1 MALVAVGGYG
11 RRELLPRSDLD
22 VLLLHGGRD
31 DIASIADRIWYPVWD
46 SGAELDHAVRT
57 VPQARR
63 VARADLK
70 VALGLLSARH
80 VAGDPDLTER
90 LRAGALEDWRSAA
103 PARLAELHAAHDER
117 ARTSGELAFL
127 LEPDLKEARGGLR
140 DVHAIQAVAA
150 AWVAPAPGPKVRTA
164 YEQILDARHALHEVT
179 GRRLDRLVL
188 EEQDEVAR
196 ALGLLDGDV
205 LLRMLAGAARTV
217 AYAVDHAF
225 RQADRLRGRRLR
237 RRQAE
242 RRPLADGVVEQ
253 DGEVVLARAADPAS
267 DPALVLRAA
276 AAAAQAGLPL
286 APRTLDRLTECPP
299 LPVPWPAAARD
310 ALLSLLGAGQAAVS
324 VWEALDT
331 EGLVTALI
339 PDWERVRNRPQRNP
353 LHTFTVDRHLA
364 EAAAQAAALTRE
376 VARPDLLLLAA
387 LLHDVGKGW
396 PGDHSVTGEVVA
408 RDVGRRMGLPAPD
421 VELVAS
427 AVRLH
432 LLLPMV
438 ATRRDLDDP
447 VTVKQV
453 ATTVRSRV
461 LLELLHALAIADG
474 LATGPAAWNDWKAT
488 LVADLVRRVEA
499 VLDGEPMP
507 QPAPLRD
514 DQLALAAEG
523 APAAT
528 VRGSEVTVV
537 APDRPGLLWRA
548 AGVLASHRLA
558 VRSANATSVGGTAV
572 TVFDVEPEFG
582 DPPDATLVA
591 ADLRRMLLG
600 RLDVEDRLDR
610 RARAVRPRAA
620 SVPAP
625 KVSLIDDASETATV
639 VEVRAHDAPGLL
651 WRVGRALGDCG
662 LDVRAARVET
672 LGAEVVDVFY
682 VTDGDGKPLAA
693 DDLRRTIVQSVLAAL
708 GDLGRLTRPGL
719 AATGRG
725 YHGPFGSL
733 GVVFETL
740 SDRLTQVFSS
750 LRGRGRLSPADIDAT
765 CREIRIALLE
775 ADVALPVVRQ
785 FIARVKERAG
795 GEEVSAALNPA
806 QQVIKIVN
814 EELIG
819 ILGGEERRLRFAKV
833 PPTVIMLAGLQGSGK
848 TTLAAKLALW
858 LKGQGNTPMLVAADL
873 QRPNAVQQLAGGRR
887 AGGRPGLRAV
897 PRQRRRRPGGRRP
910 GLAGGGQA
918 PPAEHG
924 HHRHRGPHGRGRGDD
939 GAGRGDQGRHAAG
952 RDPVR
957 GRRDDRPGRGGD
969 RAGVPGRGRLRR
981 RGADQARR
989 RRARRRGAVHR
1000 GADRAADHV
1009 RVLGGEARGLRH
1021 VPSGPDGV
1029 ADPRPG

>member
-1 MALVAVGGYG
+1 MTAFAADRARRTTQVDRWLAELLGAESDVALVAVGGYG

-31 DIASIADRIWYPVWD
+31 DIAGIADRIWYPVWD

-63 VARADLK
+63 VARTDLK

-90 LRAGALEDWRSAA
+90 LRAGALEDWRAAA
-103 PARLAELHAAHDER
+103 PARLAELHEAHDER

-225 RQADRLRGRRLR
+225 RQADRLRGGRRLR
-237 RRQAE
+237 RRQAD

-267 DPALVLRAA
+267 DPPLVLRAA

-310 ALLSLLGAGQAAVS
+310 AMLSLLGAGQAAVG

-353 LHTFTVDRHLA
+353 LHTYTVDRHLA
-364 EAAAQAAALTRE
+364 EAAARAAALTRE

-408 RDVGRRMGLPAPD
+408 RDVVRRMGLPAPD
-421 VELVAS
+421 ADLVAS

-447 VTVKQV
+447 VTVRQV
-453 ATTVRSRV
+453 ATAVGSRA

-499 VLDGEPMP
+499 VLDGEPTP
-507 QPAPLRD
+507 RPAPLRE
-514 DQLALAAEG
+514 DQLALAADG
-523 APAAT
+523 GPAAT

-558 VRSANATSVGGTAV
+558 VRSANATSVGSTAV
-572 TVFDVEPEFG
+572 SVFDVEPEFG

-591 ADLRRMLLG
+591 ADLRRMLQG

-610 RARAVRPRAA
+610 RARAVRPRTAA
-620 SVPAP
+620 IPAP
-625 KVSLIDDASETATV
+625 RVSLVDDASDTATV

-651 WRVGRALGDCG
+651 WRVGRALGECG

-672 LGAEVVDVFY
+672 LGAEAVDVFY
-682 VTDGDGKPLAA
+682 VTDGDGKPLG
-693 DDLRRTIVQSVLAAL
+693 DGDLRRTIVHS
-708 GDLGRLTRPGL
+708 
-719 AATGRG
+719 
-725 YHGPFGSL
+725 
-733 GVVFETL
+733 
-740 SDRLTQVFSS
+740 
-750 LRGRGRLSPADIDAT
+750 
-765 CREIRIALLE
+765 
-775 ADVALPVVRQ
+775 
-785 FIARVKERAG
+785 
-795 GEEVSAALNPA
+795 
-806 QQVIKIVN
+806 
-814 EELIG
+814 
-819 ILGGEERRLRFAKV
+819 
-833 PPTVIMLAGLQGSGK
+833 
-848 TTLAAKLALW
+848 
-858 LKGQGNTPMLVAADL
+858 
-873 QRPNAVQQLAGGRR
+873 
-887 AGGRPGLRAV
+887 
-897 PRQRRRRPGGRRP
+897 
-910 GLAGGGQA
+910 
-918 PPAEHG
+918 
-924 HHRHRGPHGRGRGDD
+924 
-939 GAGRGDQGRHAAG
+939 GAGRAG
-952 RDPVR
+952 
-957 GRRDDRPGRGGD
+957 
-969 RAGVPGRGRLRR
+969 
-981 RGADQARR
+981 
-989 RRARRRGAVHR
+989 
-1000 GADRAADHV
+1000 
-1009 RVLGGEARGLRH
+1009 
-1021 VPSGPDGV
+1021 
-1029 ADPRPG
+1029 

>member
-150 AWVAPAPGPKVRTA
+150 AWVAPAPGPRVRTA

-179 GRRLDRLVL
+179 GRRLDRLVF

-253 DGEVVLARAADPAS
+253 DGEVVLARAADPAN
-267 DPALVLRAA
+267 DPTLVLRAA

-299 LPVPWPAAARD
+299 LPVPWPVAARD
-310 ALLSLLGAGQAAVS
+310 SLLSLLGAGQAAVS

-364 EAAAQAAALTRE
+364 EAAARASALTRE

-396 PGDHSVTGEVVA
+396 PGDNSVTGEVVA

-453 ATTVRSRV
+453 ATAVRSRA

-507 QPAPLRD
+507 GPAPLRD
-514 DQLALAAEG
+514 DQLALVAEG
-523 APAAT
+523 GPAAT

-558 VRSANATSVGGTAV
+558 VRSANATSIGNTAV
-572 TVFDVEPEFG
+572 SVFDVEPEFG

-591 ADLRRMLLG
+591 ADLRRMLQG

-610 RARAVRPRAA
+610 RARAVRPRSA

-625 KVSLIDDASETATV
+625 KVTLLDDASETATV

-651 WRVGRALGDCG
+651 WRVGRALGECG

-682 VTDGDGKPLAA
+682 VTDGDGKPLAGE
-693 DDLRRTIVQSVLAAL
+693 DMRRVIAHSVLAAL
-708 GDLGRLTRPGL
+708 GD
-719 AATGRG
+719 
-725 YHGPFGSL
+725 
-733 GVVFETL
+733 
-740 SDRLTQVFSS
+740 
-750 LRGRGRLSPADIDAT
+750 
-765 CREIRIALLE
+765 
-775 ADVALPVVRQ
+775 
-785 FIARVKERAG
+785 
-795 GEEVSAALNPA
+795 
-806 QQVIKIVN
+806 
-814 EELIG
+814 
-819 ILGGEERRLRFAKV
+819 
-833 PPTVIMLAGLQGSGK
+833 
-848 TTLAAKLALW
+848 
-858 LKGQGNTPMLVAADL
+858 
-873 QRPNAVQQLAGGRR
+873 
-887 AGGRPGLRAV
+887 
-897 PRQRRRRPGGRRP
+897 
-910 GLAGGGQA
+910 
-918 PPAEHG
+918 
-924 HHRHRGPHGRGRGDD
+924 
-939 GAGRGDQGRHAAG
+939 
-952 RDPVR
+952 
-957 GRRDDRPGRGGD
+957 
-969 RAGVPGRGRLRR
+969 
-981 RGADQARR
+981 
-989 RRARRRGAVHR
+989 
-1000 GADRAADHV
+1000 
-1009 RVLGGEARGLRH
+1009 
-1021 VPSGPDGV
+1021 
-1029 ADPRPG
+1029 

>member
-1 MALVAVGGYG
+1 MTSFAADRARRTAQVDRWLAGLLGAEADVALVAVGGYG
-11 RRELLPRSDLD
+11 RREMLPRSDLD

-31 DIASIADRIWYPVWD
+31 DIAGIADRIWYPVWD

-63 VARADLK
+63 VARTDLK

-90 LRAGALEDWRSAA
+90 LRAGVLEDWRAAA

-150 AWVAPAPGPKVRTA
+150 AWVAPAPGPRVRTA

-205 LLRMLAGAARTV
+205 LLRMLAGAARTI
-217 AYAVDHAF
+217 AYAVDHVF
-225 RQADRLRGRRLR
+225 RQSDRLSSRPGAGNGQGFRLR
-237 RRQAE
+237 RRPAE

-253 DGEVVLARAADPAS
+253 DGEVVLARAANPAGDP
-267 DPALVLRAA
+267 PLVLRAA

-310 ALLSLLGAGQAAVS
+310 ALLSLLGAGQAAVG

-353 LHTFTVDRHLA
+353 LHTYTVDRHLA
-364 EAAAQAAALTRE
+364 EAAAHAAALTRE

-408 RDVGRRMGLPAPD
+408 RDVVRRMGLPAPD

-432 LLLPMV
+432 LLLPVV

-453 ATTVRSRV
+453 AAAVGSRA

-499 VLDGEPMP
+499 VLDGEPTP
-507 QPAPLRD
+507 QPAPLRE

-523 APAAT
+523 GPAAT

-558 VRSANATSVGGTAV
+558 VRSANATSVGATAV
-572 TVFDVEPEFG
+572 SVFDVEPEFG

-591 ADLRRMLLG
+591 ADLRRMLQG

-610 RARAVRPRAA
+610 RARAARPRAA
-620 SVPAP
+620 AVPAP
-625 KVSLIDDASETATV
+625 KVSLVDDASDTATV

-651 WRVGRALGDCG
+651 WRVGRALGECG

-672 LGAEVVDVFY
+672 LGAEAVDVFY
-682 VTDGDGKPLAA
+682 VTDGDGKPLS
-693 DDLRRTIVQSVLAAL
+693 DGDLRRTIVHSVLAAL
-708 GDLGRLTRPGL
+708 GD
-719 AATGRG
+719 
-725 YHGPFGSL
+725 
-733 GVVFETL
+733 
-740 SDRLTQVFSS
+740 
-750 LRGRGRLSPADIDAT
+750 
-765 CREIRIALLE
+765 
-775 ADVALPVVRQ
+775 
-785 FIARVKERAG
+785 
-795 GEEVSAALNPA
+795 
-806 QQVIKIVN
+806 
-814 EELIG
+814 
-819 ILGGEERRLRFAKV
+819 
-833 PPTVIMLAGLQGSGK
+833 
-848 TTLAAKLALW
+848 
-858 LKGQGNTPMLVAADL
+858 
-873 QRPNAVQQLAGGRR
+873 
-887 AGGRPGLRAV
+887 
-897 PRQRRRRPGGRRP
+897 
-910 GLAGGGQA
+910 
-918 PPAEHG
+918 
-924 HHRHRGPHGRGRGDD
+924 
-939 GAGRGDQGRHAAG
+939 
-952 RDPVR
+952 
-957 GRRDDRPGRGGD
+957 
-969 RAGVPGRGRLRR
+969 
-981 RGADQARR
+981 
-989 RRARRRGAVHR
+989 
-1000 GADRAADHV
+1000 
-1009 RVLGGEARGLRH
+1009 
-1021 VPSGPDGV
+1021 
-1029 ADPRPG
+1029 

>member
-1 MALVAVGGYG
+1 MTSFAADRARRTTQVDRWLAELLGAEASVALVAVGGYG

-150 AWVAPAPGPKVRTA
+150 AWVAPAPGPRVRTA

-179 GRRLDRLVL
+179 GRRLDRLVF

-253 DGEVVLARAADPAS
+253 DGEVVLARAADPAN
-267 DPALVLRAA
+267 DPTLVLRAA

-299 LPVPWPAAARD
+299 LPVPWPVAARD
-310 ALLSLLGAGQAAVS
+310 SLLSLLGAGQAAVS

-364 EAAAQAAALTRE
+364 EAAARAAALTRE

-432 LLLPMV
+432 LLLPMI

-453 ATTVRSRV
+453 ATAVRSRA

-507 QPAPLRD
+507 GPAPLRD
-514 DQLALAAEG
+514 DQLALVAEG
-523 APAAT
+523 GPAAT

-558 VRSANATSVGGTAV
+558 VRSANATSIGNTAV
-572 TVFDVEPEFG
+572 SVFDVEPEFG

-591 ADLRRMLLG
+591 ADLRRMLQG

-610 RARAVRPRAA
+610 RARAVRPRSA

-625 KVSLIDDASETATV
+625 KVTLLDDASETATV

-651 WRVGRALGDCG
+651 WRVGRALGACG

-682 VTDGDGKPLAA
+682 VTDGDGKPLAGE
-693 DDLRRTIVQSVLAAL
+693 DMRRVIAHSVLAAL
-708 GDLGRLTRPGL
+708 GD
-719 AATGRG
+719 
-725 YHGPFGSL
+725 
-733 GVVFETL
+733 
-740 SDRLTQVFSS
+740 
-750 LRGRGRLSPADIDAT
+750 
-765 CREIRIALLE
+765 
-775 ADVALPVVRQ
+775 
-785 FIARVKERAG
+785 
-795 GEEVSAALNPA
+795 
-806 QQVIKIVN
+806 
-814 EELIG
+814 
-819 ILGGEERRLRFAKV
+819 
-833 PPTVIMLAGLQGSGK
+833 
-848 TTLAAKLALW
+848 
-858 LKGQGNTPMLVAADL
+858 
-873 QRPNAVQQLAGGRR
+873 
-887 AGGRPGLRAV
+887 
-897 PRQRRRRPGGRRP
+897 
-910 GLAGGGQA
+910 
-918 PPAEHG
+918 
-924 HHRHRGPHGRGRGDD
+924 
-939 GAGRGDQGRHAAG
+939 
-952 RDPVR
+952 
-957 GRRDDRPGRGGD
+957 
-969 RAGVPGRGRLRR
+969 
-981 RGADQARR
+981 
-989 RRARRRGAVHR
+989 
-1000 GADRAADHV
+1000 
-1009 RVLGGEARGLRH
+1009 
-1021 VPSGPDGV
+1021 
-1029 ADPRPG
+1029 

>member
-1 MALVAVGGYG
+1 MERAGGTRVEATTSFAADRGRRTTQVDRWLAGLLGAEADVALVAVGGYG
-11 RRELLPRSDLD
+11 RREMLPRSDLD
-22 VLLLHGGRD
+22 VLLLHAGRD
-31 DIASIADRIWYPVWD
+31 DIAGIADRIWYPVWD

-63 VARADLK
+63 VARTDLK

-90 LRAGALEDWRSAA
+90 LRAGALEDWRAAA

-150 AWVAPAPGPKVRTA
+150 AWVAPAPGPRVRTA
-164 YEQILDARHALHEVT
+164 YEQILDTRHALHEIT

-196 ALGLLDGDV
+196 TLGMLDGDV
-205 LLRMLAGAARTV
+205 LLRMLAGAARTI

-225 RQADRLRGRRLR
+225 RQSDRLISRPGGGRRLR
-237 RRQAE
+237 RRPAE

-253 DGEVVLARAADPAS
+253 DGEVVLARAADPAT
-267 DPALVLRAA
+267 DPPLVLRAA

-310 ALLSLLGAGQAAVS
+310 ALLSLLGAGQAAVG

-353 LHTFTVDRHLA
+353 LHTYTVDRHLA
-364 EAAAQAAALTRE
+364 EAAAHAAALTRE

-408 RDVGRRMGLPAPD
+408 RDVARRMGLPAPD
-421 VELVAS
+421 TELVAT

-447 VTVKQV
+447 VTVTQV
-453 ATTVRSRV
+453 ATAVGSRV

-499 VLDGEPMP
+499 VLDGQPMP
-507 QPAPLRD
+507 RPAPLRE
-514 DQLALAAEG
+514 DQLTLAAEG
-523 APAAT
+523 GPAAT
-528 VRGSEVTVV
+528 VLGSEVTVV

-558 VRSANATSVGGTAV
+558 VRSANATSVGATAV
-572 TVFDVEPEFG
+572 SVFDVEPEFG

-591 ADLRRMLLG
+591 ADLRRMLQG

-620 SVPAP
+620 AVPAP
-625 KVSLIDDASETATV
+625 KVSLVDDASDTATV

-651 WRVGRALGDCG
+651 WRVGRALGECG

-672 LGAEVVDVFY
+672 LGAEAVDVFY
-682 VTDGDGKPLAA
+682 VTDGDGKPLG
-693 DDLRRTIVQSVLAAL
+693 DGDLRRTIVHSVLAAL
-708 GDLGRLTRPGL
+708 
-719 AATGRG
+719 
-725 YHGPFGSL
+725 
-733 GVVFETL
+733 
-740 SDRLTQVFSS
+740 SD
-750 LRGRGRLSPADIDAT
+750 
-765 CREIRIALLE
+765 
-775 ADVALPVVRQ
+775 
-785 FIARVKERAG
+785 
-795 GEEVSAALNPA
+795 
-806 QQVIKIVN
+806 
-814 EELIG
+814 
-819 ILGGEERRLRFAKV
+819 
-833 PPTVIMLAGLQGSGK
+833 
-848 TTLAAKLALW
+848 
-858 LKGQGNTPMLVAADL
+858 
-873 QRPNAVQQLAGGRR
+873 
-887 AGGRPGLRAV
+887 
-897 PRQRRRRPGGRRP
+897 
-910 GLAGGGQA
+910 
-918 PPAEHG
+918 
-924 HHRHRGPHGRGRGDD
+924 
-939 GAGRGDQGRHAAG
+939 
-952 RDPVR
+952 
-957 GRRDDRPGRGGD
+957 
-969 RAGVPGRGRLRR
+969 
-981 RGADQARR
+981 
-989 RRARRRGAVHR
+989 
-1000 GADRAADHV
+1000 
-1009 RVLGGEARGLRH
+1009 
-1021 VPSGPDGV
+1021 
-1029 ADPRPG
+1029 

>member
-1 MALVAVGGYG
+1 MTSFAADRARRTTQVDRWLADLLGAEADVALVAVGGYG
-11 RRELLPRSDLD
+11 RREMLPRSDLD
-22 VLLLHGGRD
+22 VLLLHGGRG
-31 DIASIADRIWYPVWD
+31 DIAGIADRIWYPVWD

-63 VARADLK
+63 VARTDLK

-90 LRAGALEDWRSAA
+90 LRAGALEDWRAEA
-103 PARLAELHAAHDER
+103 PTRLAELHEARDER
-117 ARTSGELAFL
+117 ARTRGELAFL

-140 DVHAIQAVAA
+140 DVHAIQAMAA
-150 AWVAPAPGPKVRTA
+150 AWVAPAPGPRVRTA
-164 YEQILDARHALHEVT
+164 YEQILDTRHALHEVT

-225 RQADRLRGRRLR
+225 RQSDRLSSRPGAGNWQGRRLR
-237 RRQAE
+237 RRPAE
-242 RRPLADGVVEQ
+242 RRPLADGLVEQ

-267 DPALVLRAA
+267 DPPLVLRAA

-310 ALLSLLGAGQAAVS
+310 AMLSLLGAGQAAVG

-353 LHTFTVDRHLA
+353 LHTYTVDRHLV
-364 EAAAQAAALTRE
+364 EAAARAAALTRE

-387 LLHDVGKGW
+387 LLHDMGKGW

-408 RDVGRRMGLPAPD
+408 RDVVRRMGLPSAD
-421 VELVAS
+421 ADLVAS

-453 ATTVRSRV
+453 AAAVGSRA

-499 VLDGEPMP
+499 VLDGEPTP
-507 QPAPLRD
+507 RPAPLRE

-523 APAAT
+523 GPAAT

-558 VRSANATSVGGTAV
+558 VRSADATSVGSTAV
-572 TVFDVEPEFG
+572 SVFDVEPEFG

-591 ADLRRMLLG
+591 ADLRRMLQG

-620 SVPAP
+620 AIPAP
-625 KVSLIDDASETATV
+625 RVSLVDDASDTATV

-651 WRVGRALGDCG
+651 WRVGRALGECG

-672 LGAEVVDVFY
+672 LGAEAVDVFY
-682 VTDGDGKPLAA
+682 VTDGDGKLLTGG
-693 DDLRRTIVQSVLAAL
+693 DLRRTIVHSVLAAL
-708 GDLGRLTRPGL
+708 GD
-719 AATGRG
+719 
-725 YHGPFGSL
+725 
-733 GVVFETL
+733 
-740 SDRLTQVFSS
+740 
-750 LRGRGRLSPADIDAT
+750 
-765 CREIRIALLE
+765 
-775 ADVALPVVRQ
+775 
-785 FIARVKERAG
+785 
-795 GEEVSAALNPA
+795 
-806 QQVIKIVN
+806 
-814 EELIG
+814 
-819 ILGGEERRLRFAKV
+819 
-833 PPTVIMLAGLQGSGK
+833 
-848 TTLAAKLALW
+848 
-858 LKGQGNTPMLVAADL
+858 
-873 QRPNAVQQLAGGRR
+873 
-887 AGGRPGLRAV
+887 
-897 PRQRRRRPGGRRP
+897 
-910 GLAGGGQA
+910 
-918 PPAEHG
+918 
-924 HHRHRGPHGRGRGDD
+924 
-939 GAGRGDQGRHAAG
+939 
-952 RDPVR
+952 
-957 GRRDDRPGRGGD
+957 
-969 RAGVPGRGRLRR
+969 
-981 RGADQARR
+981 
-989 RRARRRGAVHR
+989 
-1000 GADRAADHV
+1000 
-1009 RVLGGEARGLRH
+1009 
-1021 VPSGPDGV
+1021 
-1029 ADPRPG
+1029 

>member
-63 VARADLK
+63 VARSDLK

-310 ALLSLLGAGQAAVS
+310 ALLALLGAGQAAVG

-353 LHTFTVDRHLA
+353 LHTYTVDRHLA
-364 EAAAQAAALTRE
+364 EAAAHAATLTRE

-408 RDVGRRMGLPAPD
+408 RDVARRMGLPAPD
-421 VELVAS
+421 VELVAA

-447 VTVKQV
+447 VTVTQV
-453 ATTVRSRV
+453 ATAVGSRV

-507 QPAPLRD
+507 QPAPLRQ

-523 APAAT
+523 GPDAT
-528 VRGSEVTVV
+528 VLGSEVTVV

-558 VRSANATSVGGTAV
+558 VRSANATSVGVTAV
-572 TVFDVEPEFG
+572 SVFDVEPEFG

-591 ADLRRMLLG
+591 ADLRRMLKG
-600 RLDVEDRLDR
+600 QLDVEDRLDR

-620 SVPAP
+620 AVPAP
-625 KVSLIDDASETATV
+625 KVSLVDDASDTATV

-651 WRVGRALGDCG
+651 WRVGRALGECG

-672 LGAEVVDVFY
+672 LGAEAVDVFY
-682 VTDGDGKPLAA
+682 VTDGDGKPLG
-693 DDLRRTIVQSVLAAL
+693 DGDLRRSIAGSVLAAL
-708 GDLGRLTRPGL
+708 GD
-719 AATGRG
+719 
-725 YHGPFGSL
+725 
-733 GVVFETL
+733 
-740 SDRLTQVFSS
+740 
-750 LRGRGRLSPADIDAT
+750 
-765 CREIRIALLE
+765 
-775 ADVALPVVRQ
+775 
-785 FIARVKERAG
+785 
-795 GEEVSAALNPA
+795 
-806 QQVIKIVN
+806 
-814 EELIG
+814 
-819 ILGGEERRLRFAKV
+819 
-833 PPTVIMLAGLQGSGK
+833 
-848 TTLAAKLALW
+848 
-858 LKGQGNTPMLVAADL
+858 
-873 QRPNAVQQLAGGRR
+873 
-887 AGGRPGLRAV
+887 
-897 PRQRRRRPGGRRP
+897 
-910 GLAGGGQA
+910 
-918 PPAEHG
+918 
-924 HHRHRGPHGRGRGDD
+924 
-939 GAGRGDQGRHAAG
+939 
-952 RDPVR
+952 
-957 GRRDDRPGRGGD
+957 
-969 RAGVPGRGRLRR
+969 
-981 RGADQARR
+981 
-989 RRARRRGAVHR
+989 
-1000 GADRAADHV
+1000 
-1009 RVLGGEARGLRH
+1009 
-1021 VPSGPDGV
+1021 
-1029 ADPRPG
+1029 

>member
-1 MALVAVGGYG
+1 MTSFAADRARRTTQVDRWLAELLGAEADVALVAVGGYG

-31 DIASIADRIWYPVWD
+31 NIAGIADRIWYPVWD

-63 VARADLK
+63 VARTDLK

-90 LRAGALEDWRSAA
+90 LRAGALEDWRAAA
-103 PARLAELHAAHDER
+103 PARLAELHEAHDER
-117 ARTSGELAFL
+117 TRTSGELAFL

-205 LLRMLAGAARTV
+205 LLRMLAGAARTI

-225 RQADRLRGRRLR
+225 RQADRLRGGRRLR

-267 DPALVLRAA
+267 DPPLVLRAA

-310 ALLSLLGAGQAAVS
+310 AMLSLLGAGHAAVG

-353 LHTFTVDRHLA
+353 LHTYTVDRHLA
-364 EAAAQAAALTRE
+364 EAAARAAALTRE

-387 LLHDVGKGW
+387 LLHDMGKGW

-408 RDVGRRMGLPAPD
+408 RDVVRRMGLPAPD
-421 VELVAS
+421 ADLVAA

-453 ATTVRSRV
+453 AAAVRTRA

-499 VLDGEPMP
+499 VLDGEPTP
-507 QPAPLRD
+507 RPAPLRE

-523 APAAT
+523 GPAAT

-558 VRSANATSVGGTAV
+558 VRSANATSVGSTAV
-572 TVFDVEPEFG
+572 SVFDVEPEFG

-591 ADLRRMLLG
+591 ADLRRMLQG
-600 RLDVEDRLDR
+600 RLDVENRLDR
-610 RARAVRPRAA
+610 RARALRPHA
-620 SVPAP
+620 VMIPAP
-625 KVSLIDDASETATV
+625 RVSLVDDASDTATV

-651 WRVGRALGDCG
+651 WRVGRALGECG

-672 LGAEVVDVFY
+672 LGAEAVDVFY
-682 VTDGDGKPLAA
+682 VTDGDGKPLG
-693 DDLRRTIVQSVLAAL
+693 DRDLRRTIVHSVLAAL
-708 GDLGRLTRPGL
+708 GD
-719 AATGRG
+719 
-725 YHGPFGSL
+725 
-733 GVVFETL
+733 
-740 SDRLTQVFSS
+740 
-750 LRGRGRLSPADIDAT
+750 
-765 CREIRIALLE
+765 
-775 ADVALPVVRQ
+775 
-785 FIARVKERAG
+785 
-795 GEEVSAALNPA
+795 
-806 QQVIKIVN
+806 
-814 EELIG
+814 
-819 ILGGEERRLRFAKV
+819 
-833 PPTVIMLAGLQGSGK
+833 
-848 TTLAAKLALW
+848 
-858 LKGQGNTPMLVAADL
+858 
-873 QRPNAVQQLAGGRR
+873 
-887 AGGRPGLRAV
+887 
-897 PRQRRRRPGGRRP
+897 
-910 GLAGGGQA
+910 
-918 PPAEHG
+918 
-924 HHRHRGPHGRGRGDD
+924 
-939 GAGRGDQGRHAAG
+939 
-952 RDPVR
+952 
-957 GRRDDRPGRGGD
+957 
-969 RAGVPGRGRLRR
+969 
-981 RGADQARR
+981 
-989 RRARRRGAVHR
+989 
-1000 GADRAADHV
+1000 
-1009 RVLGGEARGLRH
+1009 
-1021 VPSGPDGV
+1021 
-1029 ADPRPG
+1029 

>member
-1 MALVAVGGYG
+1 MTSFAVDRARRTTQVDRWLAELLGAEAGVALVAVGGYG

-31 DIASIADRIWYPVWD
+31 DIAGIADRIWYPVWD

-63 VARADLK
+63 VARGDLK

-103 PARLAELHAAHDER
+103 PERLAELHAAHDER

-150 AWVAPAPGPKVRTA
+150 AWVAPAPGPRVRTA

-225 RQADRLRGRRLR
+225 RQSDRLSHHPGGGGRRLR
-237 RRQAE
+237 RRPAE

-253 DGEVVLARAADPAS
+253 DGEVVLARAADPGR

-310 ALLSLLGAGQAAVS
+310 ALLALLGAGQAAVS

-339 PDWERVRNRPQRNP
+339 PDWERIRNRPQRNP
-353 LHTFTVDRHLA
+353 LHTYTVDRHLA
-364 EAAAQAAALTRE
+364 EAAAHAAALTRE

-421 VELVAS
+421 TELVAS

-447 VTVKQV
+447 MTVTQV
-453 ATTVRSRV
+453 ATAVRSRT

-488 LVADLVRRVEA
+488 LVADLVRRVKA
-499 VLDGEPMP
+499 ALDGDPVPE
-507 QPAPLRD
+507 PAPLRD

-523 APAAT
+523 GPAAT

-548 AGVLASHRLA
+548 AGVLASHRLT

-572 TVFDVEPEFG
+572 SVFDTEPEFG

-591 ADLRRMLLG
+591 ADLRRMLQG

-610 RARAVRPRAA
+610 RARAVRPRTVM
-620 SVPAP
+620 VPAP
-625 KVSLIDDASETATV
+625 KVTLIDDASHTATV

-651 WRVGRALGDCG
+651 WRVGRALGECG

-682 VTDGDGKPLAA
+682 VTDGDGKPLA
-693 DDLRRTIVQSVLAAL
+693 DGDLRHTIVHSVLAAL
-708 GDLGRLTRPGL
+708 GD
-719 AATGRG
+719 
-725 YHGPFGSL
+725 
-733 GVVFETL
+733 
-740 SDRLTQVFSS
+740 
-750 LRGRGRLSPADIDAT
+750 
-765 CREIRIALLE
+765 
-775 ADVALPVVRQ
+775 
-785 FIARVKERAG
+785 
-795 GEEVSAALNPA
+795 
-806 QQVIKIVN
+806 
-814 EELIG
+814 
-819 ILGGEERRLRFAKV
+819 
-833 PPTVIMLAGLQGSGK
+833 
-848 TTLAAKLALW
+848 
-858 LKGQGNTPMLVAADL
+858 
-873 QRPNAVQQLAGGRR
+873 
-887 AGGRPGLRAV
+887 
-897 PRQRRRRPGGRRP
+897 
-910 GLAGGGQA
+910 
-918 PPAEHG
+918 
-924 HHRHRGPHGRGRGDD
+924 
-939 GAGRGDQGRHAAG
+939 
-952 RDPVR
+952 
-957 GRRDDRPGRGGD
+957 
-969 RAGVPGRGRLRR
+969 
-981 RGADQARR
+981 
-989 RRARRRGAVHR
+989 
-1000 GADRAADHV
+1000 
-1009 RVLGGEARGLRH
+1009 
-1021 VPSGPDGV
+1021 
-1029 ADPRPG
+1029 